1 MKTVELCEHSVS
13 SLCSAGYYD
22 TYRYRY
28 EYIDFTSRDEKGQ
41 QHIIAKRYR
50 LIDVAV
56 VTTIRLSLSKS
67 IGDYSQLFSTKG
79 VDKQIRI

>member
-41 QHIIAKRYR
+41 QRIIAKRYR
-50 LIDVAV
+50 LIDVAY
-56 VTTIRLSLSKS
+56 R
-67 IGDYSQLFSTKG
+67 DYDTFEL
-79 VDKQIRI
+79 VNIYW